1 MFGEGTGANFG
12 GGTLDWGFLGAI
24 AGRKN
29 FDALK
34 QEKLRELNL
43 VQQQNAILENNVAQQ
58 QAAADGVS
66 QYLDIVNNLKVLPE
80 GLDRIKKI
88 DADLRTNITKGILE
102 SNGDVKKWI
111 LSGGDRVLKEY
122 QKNLVNNDVTQREIA
137 NAYQTNKW
145 LADQQAGLQ
154 ERWSGMNEDGTPI
167 TFDQQFKKYKNG
179 EIDQLNYNGAFKL
192 PEYNSTIPKRYAFED
207 KYKPKSATINDVYN
221 DAFQQFKDLP
231 LNDRQQAARHHA
243 EIYRQQLQSGA
254 APYQFLHDQMS
265 PVDYAKIENLKSSTR
280 KNNAEVATLSELKNR
295 LTEIQKGN
303 VKIDGVQPFVD
314 ENGKPIDN
322 GTGKPLGI
330 PYITLDAK
338 NNEHTLSLAGFDV
351 DKDGML
357 KPQSMLQLKNM
368 NLSSVTGGKI
378 DLSNVPDASFMS
390 AMPYDNHIYI
400 KKDANGVTI
409 PMRMI
414 TVKIDE
420 KGGELAKYNGKL
432 FEEENGFVAN
442 TNLPPLSTRDYS
454 FNIRPF
460 NYNDGVHTTNVLVP
474 LKNNIFTGVEDFNKY
489 SSKMKNDNMSN
500 YTGDAFGEL
509 QDLHNQINIMQEDGE

>member
-1 MFGEGTGANFG
+1 MFGEGTSANFG

-29 FDALK
+29 FDTLK
-34 QEKLRELNL
+34 QEKLRELSL
-43 VQQQNAILENNVAQQ
+43 VQQQNAMLENDVAKQ

-66 QYLDIVNNLKVLPE
+66 QYLDTINNLKVLPE

-88 DADLRTNITKGILE
+88 DADLRTNISKGILE
-102 SNGDVKKWI
+102 ANGDVKKWI

-145 LADQQAGLQ
+145 MADQQAGLQ

-179 EIDQLNYNGAFKL
+179 QIDKLDYNGAFKL

-207 KYKPKSATINDVYN
+207 KYRPKSADVNDVYN

-231 LNDRQQAARHHA
+231 LADRKQAAIHHA
-243 EIYRQQLQSGA
+243 QLYQEQLKSGA

-265 PVDYAKIENLKSSTR
+265 PVDYARIENLNSSTR
-280 KNNAEVATLSELKNR
+280 KNNAEVAALSELKNR
-295 LTEIQKGN
+295 LVEINKGN
-303 VKIDGVQPFVD
+303 QRPDGVQPFTD
-314 ENGKPIDN
+314 ENGNPI
-322 GTGKPLGI
+322 KAI
-330 PYITLDAK
+330 PFVSLDSKSNA
-338 NNEHTLSLAGFDV
+338 HTAGLAGFEV

-357 KPQSMLQLKNM
+357 TKQSLYQLKNM
-368 NLSSVTGGKI
+368 NLNSVTGGNI
-378 DLSNVPDASFMS
+378 DLSNVSDASFLG
-390 AMPYDNHIYI
+390 AQPADNKLYLE
-400 KKDANGVTI
+400 KDANGVTI

-420 KGGELAKYNGKL
+420 RGAESAKHNGKL
-432 FEEENGFVAN
+432 FEEENWFVAN
-442 TNLPPLSTRDYS
+442 TNLPPLSKREAN

-460 NYNDGVHTTNVLVP
+460 NYNDGVITTNVLVP
-474 LKNNIFTGVEDFNKY
+474 IRTNSFTGVEDFNKY
-489 SSKMKNDNMSN
+489 PSKMKDENMANFLPSGS
-500 YTGDAFGEL
+500 GDL
-509 QDLHNQINIMQEDGE
+509 QDLYNQINIMQDDGE